1 MIIEIN
7 DGELRHVENTALDL
21 ENVENTALDLESIA
35 LAAEQAPE
43 GVEVEI
49 TKTPHTL
56 LVRSTMGTKLFVEL
70 KSGPMSIDDSAAE

>member
-7 DGELRHVENTALDL
+7 DGELRHVENP
-21 ENVENTALDLESIA
+21 ALDLESIA

-56 LVRSTMGTKLFVEL
+56 LVRSMMGTKLFVEL
-70 KSGPMSIDDSAAE
+70 KSSPISIDDSAAE